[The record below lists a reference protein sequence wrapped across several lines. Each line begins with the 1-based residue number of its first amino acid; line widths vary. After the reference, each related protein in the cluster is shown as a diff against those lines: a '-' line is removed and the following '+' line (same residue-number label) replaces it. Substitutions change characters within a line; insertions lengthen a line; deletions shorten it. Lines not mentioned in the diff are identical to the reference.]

1 MQQRL
6 KATDDKQISTTD
18 VDSRSI
24 LVTKAIIEV
33 AYNVQNV
40 VDDKYNLIV
49 QTQATNTNDGK
60 ALHKAAIQ
68 AKQNLQLQEQDSI
81 MLLADK

>member
-60 ALHKAAIQ
+60 ALHKAAMQ